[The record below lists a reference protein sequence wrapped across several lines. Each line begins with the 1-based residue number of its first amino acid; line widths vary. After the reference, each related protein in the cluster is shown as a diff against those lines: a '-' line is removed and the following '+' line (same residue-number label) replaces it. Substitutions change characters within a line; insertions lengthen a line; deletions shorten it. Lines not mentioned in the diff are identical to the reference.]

1 MFEKNTLKQANE
13 VMNQTINYEIERDYN
28 GQSDVI
34 DCVNKCKKHIKC
46 LACLDTKRLLFDSES
61 WFGGTYEEFSC
72 PGCSD
77 KRERKDSH
85 HQIYHCQ
92 VNGRQVPYNGGSK
105 IGYSRIS
112 EMVNIYKREYEE
124 HDFLVEENERKKVA
138 AELEAEAKRLEI
150 KRIKTED
157 EERNKPSWEFVDSQE
172 LFSEIGS
179 VDVAVDIS
187 KLVGDVTQLMAITAG
202 NLVALPPFLAA
213 LNISLKS
220 YWANEQMKNSSFHKT
235 ADKNGETVYI
245 KFEYNKIK
253 EEKKGLF
260 GVLRLNAN
268 SKKEL
273 LRVMYFIAKPTN
285 AAAEKI
291 CTDLM
296 NITIQSIVD
305 KLKK

>member
-150 KRIKTED
+150 KRIKK
-157 EERNKPSWEFVDSQE
+157 RK
-172 LFSEIGS
+172 
-179 VDVAVDIS
+179 
-187 KLVGDVTQLMAITAG
+187 
-202 NLVALPPFLAA
+202 
-213 LNISLKS
+213 
-220 YWANEQMKNSSFHKT
+220 Y
-235 ADKNGETVYI
+235 
-245 KFEYNKIK
+245 
-253 EEKKGLF
+253 
-260 GVLRLNAN
+260 
-268 SKKEL
+268 
-273 LRVMYFIAKPTN
+273 YFRFFI
-285 AAAEKI
+285 I
-291 CTDLM
+291 C
-296 NITIQSIVD
+296 Q
-305 KLKK
+305 